1 MLMFKHLKIQ
11 TGESRI
17 RGSLRRHQIA
27 RKWFEKSL
35 PKNVDDNNVGNNKEF
50 AVIVENL
57 ETEKQQR
64 LADLDFLVEATRND
78 IEDQHE
84 LQLTLLKEA
93 MEVEI
98 DSKAHFSVSLFLEMM
113 SFLNALLCRKGS

>member
-1 MLMFKHLKIQ
+1 V
-11 TGESRI
+11 G
-17 RGSLRRHQIA
+17 
-27 RKWFEKSL
+27 
-35 PKNVDDNNVGNNKEF
+35 DNNIGNNKEF
-50 AVIVENL
+50 TVIVENL

-93 MEVEI
+93 MEV
-98 DSKAHFSVSLFLEMM
+98 
-113 SFLNALLCRKGS
+113 

>member
-1 MLMFKHLKIQ
+1 MVWKIF
-11 TGESRI
+11 
-17 RGSLRRHQIA
+17 A
-27 RKWFEKSL
+27 
-35 PKNVDDNNVGNNKEF
+35 KNVGDNNIGNNKEF
-50 AVIVENL
+50 TVIVENL

-93 MEVEI
+93 MEV
-98 DSKAHFSVSLFLEMM
+98 
-113 SFLNALLCRKGS
+113 